1 MTVDDIL
8 PIVFG
13 AGGVAFLGAC
23 VQAWKS
29 WHDSAEA
36 KESKALRNIERWN
49 DECWQALSYERQMGA
64 HWYRVVGILQYHLAV
79 NGIEQPLVPEPPPLP
94 LPTPTL
100 RPGSNPPP
108 KEPNS

>member
-8 PIVFG
+8 PLIFG

-23 VQAWKS
+23 VQAWRS
-29 WHDSAEA
+29 WHESAEA

-49 DECWQALSYERQMGA
+49 DECWQSLSYERQMGA
-64 HWYRVVGILQYHLAV
+64 HWYRVVGILQYHIAA
-79 NGIEQPLVPEPPPLP
+79 NGLEQPVIPEPPALP
-94 LPTPTL
+94 MPINTNRRNL
-100 RPGSNPPP
+100 RRPD